1 MGSRGHKQAD
11 RVSKGDYYFNHIMR
25 LPTKGLSMVKH
36 FTTVK
41 PGSYISL
48 FLTKGMKNVFTIN
61 KMSNNNG
68 KKANSQVNQ
77 DSSPH
82 PHRWKALGLLSLAQF
97 LIILDTSIIG
107 VALPTIQQHFSFSQA
122 ELQWIFNAYVIV
134 FGALLLLGGRLLDII
149 GQKKIF
155 IFGFTTLT
163 IASVIAGLAP
173 SGIVLIIARALQG
186 FGAALI
192 APLALSM
199 VVSLF
204 GNNKLEMNKAMGI
217 WGASAPAGG
226 TAGVFLGGIITAW
239 IDWSWVFLINVP
251 VALAVVA
258 LTPKLL
264 PKGVKQKGN
273 IDYTGALSITGA
285 LIPLVYAIVTA
296 NDIGWMSV
304 QTISLLSI
312 AGLMFA
318 LFLTIQRRKKEP
330 LIPLS
335 IFRIP
340 NLLASN
346 IAMALLGASWIPMW
360 FFLNLYLQ
368 QVLNYGPFESGLAL
382 LPMTVVIMVLMI
394 STTPRLMSRF
404 GIKRNLVIGL
414 GLLAAGI
421 AMFTLTPSNSS
432 EKNTAYTFMLYV
444 LPASLIAALGM
455 SLAYIPVL
463 TAAIS
468 NAHKEQTGLASGL
481 VNTSYQI
488 GSALGLAIIVAV
500 ASNQTETLDN
510 IGLPSIEALNGG
522 FHSAFIVGAIISIIA
537 TAVVVIG
544 LKMRMTM
551 NTEKTNA

>member
-1 MGSRGHKQAD
+1 
-11 RVSKGDYYFNHIMR
+11 
-25 LPTKGLSMVKH
+25 
-36 FTTVK
+36 
-41 PGSYISL
+41 
-48 FLTKGMKNVFTIN
+48 
-61 KMSNNNG
+61 
-68 KKANSQVNQ
+68 
-77 DSSPH
+77 
-82 PHRWKALGLLSLAQF
+82 
-97 LIILDTSIIG
+97 
-107 VALPTIQQHFSFSQA
+107 
-122 ELQWIFNAYVIV
+122 
-134 FGALLLLGGRLLDII
+134 
-149 GQKKIF
+149 
-155 IFGFTTLT
+155 
-163 IASVIAGLAP
+163 
-173 SGIVLIIARALQG
+173 
-186 FGAALI
+186 
-192 APLALSM
+192 M

-239 IDWSWVFLINVP
+239 VDWSWVFLINVP
-251 VALAVVA
+251 VGLAVLA

-264 PKGVKQKGN
+264 SKGVKHIGK

-285 LIPLVYAIVTA
+285 LVLLVYAIVTA
-296 NDIGWMSV
+296 NDIGWLSV
-304 QTISLLSI
+304 QTISILSI

-318 LFLTIQRRKKEP
+318 LFLTIQRLKKEP
-330 LIPLS
+330 LVPLS
-335 IFRIP
+335 IFRVP

-382 LPMTVVIMVLMI
+382 LPMTIMIMVLMI
-394 STTPRLMSRF
+394 STTPKLMSRF
-404 GIKRNLVIGL
+404 GIKRNLVVGL

-432 EKNTAYTFMLYV
+432 NSENGNTTYTFMLYV

-544 LKMRMTM
+544 LTMRMTM
-551 NTEKTNA
+551 NTTAKS

>member
-1 MGSRGHKQAD
+1 
-11 RVSKGDYYFNHIMR
+11 
-25 LPTKGLSMVKH
+25 
-36 FTTVK
+36 
-41 PGSYISL
+41 
-48 FLTKGMKNVFTIN
+48 MKN
-61 KMSNNNG
+61 MSTSQVKNN
-68 KKANSQVNQ
+68 QVNQ

-82 PHRWKALGLLSLAQF
+82 PHRWKALGILSLAQF

-122 ELQWIFNAYVIV
+122 DLQWVFNAYVIV
-134 FGALLLLGGRLLDII
+134 FGALLLLGGRLSDIVGQKRIFII
-149 GQKKIF
+149 GF
-155 IFGFTTLT
+155 LTLT

-186 FGAALI
+186 IGAALI
-192 APLALSM
+192 APSALSM

-204 GNNKLEMNKAMGI
+204 GNNRLEMNKAMGI

-226 TAGVFLGGIITAW
+226 TAGVFLGGIVTAW

-251 VALAVVA
+251 VGLAVAA

-285 LIPLVYAIVTA
+285 LVLLVYAIVTA

-330 LIPLS
+330 LIPLD

-537 TAVVVIG
+537 IAVVVIG

>member
-1 MGSRGHKQAD
+1 M
-11 RVSKGDYYFNHIMR
+11 KGIKNMS
-25 LPTKGLSMVKH
+25 TSQVK
-36 FTTVK
+36 
-41 PGSYISL
+41 
-48 FLTKGMKNVFTIN
+48 
-61 KMSNNNG
+61 NN
-68 KKANSQVNQ
+68 QVNQ
-77 DSSPH
+77 DSSPY
-82 PHRWKALGLLSLAQF
+82 PHRWKALGILSLAQF

-122 ELQWIFNAYVIV
+122 DLQWIFNAYVIV
-134 FGALLLLGGRLLDII
+134 FGALLLLGGRLSDII
-149 GQKKIF
+149 GQKRIF
-155 IFGFTTLT
+155 IIGFLTLT
-163 IASVIAGLAP
+163 IASIIAGLAP
-173 SGIVLIIARALQG
+173 SGIILIIARALQG
-186 FGAALI
+186 IGAALI
-192 APLALSM
+192 APSALSM

-204 GNNKLEMNKAMGI
+204 GNNRLEMNKAMGI

-251 VALAVVA
+251 VGLAVAA

-285 LIPLVYAIVTA
+285 LVLLVYAIVTA

-330 LIPLS
+330 LIPLD

-544 LKMRMTM
+544 LKMRMKM

>member
-1 MGSRGHKQAD
+1 
-11 RVSKGDYYFNHIMR
+11 
-25 LPTKGLSMVKH
+25 
-36 FTTVK
+36 
-41 PGSYISL
+41 
-48 FLTKGMKNVFTIN
+48 MKN
-61 KMSNNNG
+61 MST
-68 KKANSQVNQ
+68 SQVNNNPISQ
-77 DSSPH
+77 DSGPY
-82 PHRWKALGLLSLAQF
+82 PHRWKALGILSLAQF

-107 VALPTIQQHFSFSQA
+107 VALPTIQQHFGFSQA
-122 ELQWIFNAYVIV
+122 DLQWIFNAYVIV
-134 FGALLLLGGRLLDII
+134 FGALLLLGGRLSDII
-149 GQKKIF
+149 GQKRIF
-155 IFGFTTLT
+155 IIGFLTLT

-186 FGAALI
+186 IGAALI
-192 APLALSM
+192 APSALSM

-204 GNNKLEMNKAMGI
+204 GNNRLEMNKAMGI

-239 IDWSWVFLINVP
+239 VDWSWVFLINVP
-251 VALAVVA
+251 IGLAVLA

-264 PKGVKQKGN
+264 PIGVKRKGK

-285 LIPLVYAIVTA
+285 LVLLVYAIVTG

-312 AGLMFA
+312 AGTMFA

-368 QVLNYGPFESGLAL
+368 QVLHYGPFESGLAL
-382 LPMTVVIMVLMI
+382 LPMTIMIMVLMI

-404 GIKRNLVIGL
+404 GIKRNLVVGL

-421 AMFTLTPSNSS
+421 AMFSLTPSNGS
-432 EKNTAYTFMLYV
+432 ENNTTYTFMLYV
-444 LPASLIAALGM
+444 LPTSLIAALGM

-468 NAHKEQTGLASGL
+468 NTHKEQTGLASGL

-488 GSALGLAIIVAV
+488 GSALGLAIIVAI
-500 ASNQTETLDN
+500 ASSQTETLAN
-510 IGLPSIEALNGG
+510 IGLPSIEAINGG
-522 FHSAFIVGAIISIIA
+522 FHSAFIVGAIISMIA
-537 TAVVVIG
+537 TALVVIG
-544 LKMRMTM
+544 LKMRMKM
-551 NTEKTNA
+551 STEKTIAKN

>member
-1 MGSRGHKQAD
+1 MTTNKQQTI
-11 RVSKGDYYFNHIMR
+11 GDND
-25 LPTKGLSMVKH
+25 
-36 FTTVK
+36 
-41 PGSYISL
+41 
-48 FLTKGMKNVFTIN
+48 N
-61 KMSNNNG
+61 KQESIIDT
-68 KKANSQVNQ
+68 Q
-77 DSSPH
+77 DSR
-82 PHRWKALGLLSLAQF
+82 RWKALALLSLAQF
-97 LIILDTSIIG
+97 LVIMDTSIIG
-107 VALPTIQQHFSFSQA
+107 VALPAIQQQFSFSQSD
-122 ELQWIFNAYVIV
+122 LQWIFSAYVIV
-134 FGALLLLGGRLLDII
+134 FGALLLLGGRLSDIVGQHRIFVI
-149 GQKKIF
+149 GFAI
-155 IFGFTTLT
+155 LT
-163 IASVIAGLAP
+163 ATSVLAGLARN
-173 SGIVLIIARALQG
+173 GTVLIAARALQG
-186 FGAALI
+186 IGAALI
-192 APLALSM
+192 APSALSILM
-199 VVSLF
+199 SLF
-204 GNNKLEMNKAMGI
+204 TIPAERNKAMGF
-217 WGASAPAGG
+217 WGAAAPAGG

-239 IDWSWVFLINVP
+239 VDWSWVFLVNVP
-251 VALAVVA
+251 VGIAVLA

-264 PKGVKQKGN
+264 PIGVKQKGK

-285 LIPLVYAIVTA
+285 LVLLVYAIVTG

-312 AGLMFA
+312 AGTMFA

-382 LPMTVVIMVLMI
+382 LPMTAMIMVLMI

-404 GIKRNLVIGL
+404 GIKRNLVMGL

-421 AMFTLTPSNSS
+421 AMFSLTPSNTPNSS
-432 EKNTAYTFMLYV
+432 GDIENNTTYTFMLYV

-468 NAHKEQTGLASGL
+468 NTHKEQTGLASGL

-488 GSALGLAIIVAV
+488 GSALGLAIIVAI
-500 ASNQTETLDN
+500 ASSQTETLEN
-510 IGLPSIEALNGG
+510 IGLPSIEAINGG
-522 FHSAFIVGAIISIIA
+522 
-537 TAVVVIG
+537 
-544 LKMRMTM
+544 
-551 NTEKTNA
+551 

>member
-1 MGSRGHKQAD
+1 
-11 RVSKGDYYFNHIMR
+11 
-25 LPTKGLSMVKH
+25 
-36 FTTVK
+36 
-41 PGSYISL
+41 
-48 FLTKGMKNVFTIN
+48 MKN
-61 KMSNNNG
+61 MSASQLNND
-68 KKANSQVNQ
+68 QVKQ
-77 DSSPH
+77 DSNLLH
-82 PHRWKALGLLSLAQF
+82 PYRWKALGILSLAQF

-122 ELQWIFNAYVIV
+122 DLQWIFNAYVIV
-134 FGALLLLGGRLLDII
+134 FGALLLLGGRLSDII

-155 IFGFTTLT
+155 IIGFLTLT

-173 SGIVLIIARALQG
+173 SGVVLIVARALQG
-186 FGAALI
+186 IGAALI
-192 APLALSM
+192 APSALSM

-204 GNNKLEMNKAMGI
+204 SNNKLEMNKAMGI

-239 IDWSWVFLINVP
+239 VDWSWVFLINVP
-251 VALAVVA
+251 IGLAVLA

-264 PKGVKQKGN
+264 PIGVKRKGK
-273 IDYTGALSITGA
+273 IDYTGALSIIGA
-285 LIPLVYAIVTA
+285 LVLLVYAIVTG
-296 NDIGWMSV
+296 NDIGWVAV

-312 AGLMFA
+312 AGTMFA

-368 QVLNYGPFESGLAL
+368 QVLHYGPFESGLAL
-382 LPMTVVIMVLMI
+382 LPMTIMIMILMI
-394 STTPRLMSRF
+394 STAPRLMSRF
-404 GIKRNLVIGL
+404 GIKRNLVVGL
-414 GLLAAGI
+414 GLLAAGT
-421 AMFTLTPSNSS
+421 AMFSLTPSNGS
-432 EKNTAYTFMLYV
+432 ENSATYTFMLYV

-468 NAHKEQTGLASGL
+468 NTHKEPTGLASGL

-488 GSALGLAIIVAV
+488 DSALGLAIIVAI
-500 ASNQTETLDN
+500 ASNETETLEN
-510 IGLPSIEALNGG
+510 IGLPSIETLNGG
-522 FHSAFIVGAIISIIA
+522 FHSAFIVGAIISVIA
-537 TAVVVIG
+537 MAVAVIG
-544 LKMRMTM
+544 LKMRTKK
-551 NTEKTNA
+551 TEKTAAKI

>member
-1 MGSRGHKQAD
+1 
-11 RVSKGDYYFNHIMR
+11 
-25 LPTKGLSMVKH
+25 
-36 FTTVK
+36 
-41 PGSYISL
+41 
-48 FLTKGMKNVFTIN
+48 MKNVSTSQVN
-61 KMSNNNG
+61 DN
-68 KKANSQVNQ
+68 QVNQ
-77 DSSPH
+77 DSSLN
-82 PHRWKALGLLSLAQF
+82 PHRWKALGILSLAQF

-122 ELQWIFNAYVIV
+122 DLQWIFNAYVIV
-134 FGALLLLGGRLLDII
+134 FGALLLLGGRLSDIV

-155 IFGFTTLT
+155 IIGFLILT
-163 IASVIAGLAP
+163 IGSVIAGLAP

-186 FGAALI
+186 IGAALI
-192 APLALSM
+192 APSALSM

-251 VALAVVA
+251 VGLAVLA

-264 PKGVKQKGN
+264 PKGVKQKGK

-285 LIPLVYAIVTA
+285 LVLLVYAIVTA
-296 NDIGWMSV
+296 DDIGWMSV
-304 QTISLLSI
+304 QTISMLSI
-312 AGLMFA
+312 AGLMFV
-318 LFLTIQRRKKEP
+318 LFLTIQRQKKEP

-335 IFRIP
+335 IFKVP

-368 QVLNYGPFESGLAL
+368 QILNYGPFESGLGL
-382 LPMTVVIMVLMI
+382 LPMTIMIMVLMI
-394 STTPRLMSRF
+394 STTPKLMSRF

-414 GLLAAGI
+414 GVLAAGV
-421 AMFTLTPSNSS
+421 AMFSLTLSNSI
-432 EKNTAYTFMLYV
+432 ENNTFYTFMLYV

-463 TAAIS
+463 TVAIS
-468 NAHKEQTGLASGL
+468 NAHKEQIGLASGL

-500 ASNQTETLDN
+500 ASSQTETLEN
-510 IGLPSIEALNGG
+510 IGLPYVEALNGG
-522 FHSAFIVGAIISIIA
+522 FHYAFIVGAIISAIA
-537 TAVVVIG
+537 TAVAVIG
-544 LKMRMTM
+544 LRMR
-551 NTEKTNA
+551 TEKTIAKN

>member
-1 MGSRGHKQAD
+1 MSTSQ
-11 RVSKGDYYFNHIMR
+11 
-25 LPTKGLSMVKH
+25 VK
-36 FTTVK
+36 
-41 PGSYISL
+41 
-48 FLTKGMKNVFTIN
+48 
-61 KMSNNNG
+61 NN
-68 KKANSQVNQ
+68 QVNQ

-82 PHRWKALGLLSLAQF
+82 PHRWKALGILSLAQF

-122 ELQWIFNAYVIV
+122 DLQWIFNAYVIV
-134 FGALLLLGGRLLDII
+134 FGALLLLGGRLSDII
-149 GQKKIF
+149 GQKRIF
-155 IFGFTTLT
+155 IIGFLTLT
-163 IASVIAGLAP
+163 IASIIAGLAP

-186 FGAALI
+186 IGAALI
-192 APLALSM
+192 APSALSM

-204 GNNKLEMNKAMGI
+204 GNNRLEMNKAMGI

-251 VALAVVA
+251 VGLAVVA

-285 LIPLVYAIVTA
+285 LVLLVYAIVTA

-330 LIPLS
+330 LIPLN

>member
-1 MGSRGHKQAD
+1 MSTSQ
-11 RVSKGDYYFNHIMR
+11 
-25 LPTKGLSMVKH
+25 VK
-36 FTTVK
+36 
-41 PGSYISL
+41 
-48 FLTKGMKNVFTIN
+48 
-61 KMSNNNG
+61 NN
-68 KKANSQVNQ
+68 QVNQ
-77 DSSPH
+77 NSSPY
-82 PHRWKALGLLSLAQF
+82 PHRWKALGILSLAQF

-122 ELQWIFNAYVIV
+122 DLQWIFNAYVIV
-134 FGALLLLGGRLLDII
+134 FGALLLLGGRLSDII
-149 GQKKIF
+149 GQKRIF
-155 IFGFTTLT
+155 IIGFLTLT

-186 FGAALI
+186 IGAALI
-192 APLALSM
+192 APSALSM

-204 GNNKLEMNKAMGI
+204 GNNRLEMNKGI

-273 IDYTGALSITGA
+273 IDYTGALSITGS
-285 LIPLVYAIVTA
+285 LVLLVYAIVTA

-330 LIPLS
+330 LIPLN

-544 LKMRMTM
+544 LKMRMR
-551 NTEKTNA
+551 

>member
-1 MGSRGHKQAD
+1 
-11 RVSKGDYYFNHIMR
+11 
-25 LPTKGLSMVKH
+25 
-36 FTTVK
+36 
-41 PGSYISL
+41 
-48 FLTKGMKNVFTIN
+48 MKN
-61 KMSNNNG
+61 MST
-68 KKANSQVNQ
+68 SQVKNNQVSQ

-82 PHRWKALGLLSLAQF
+82 PHRWKALGILSLAQF

-122 ELQWIFNAYVIV
+122 DLQWIFNAYVIV
-134 FGALLLLGGRLLDII
+134 FGALLLLGGRLSDII
-149 GQKKIF
+149 GQKRIF
-155 IFGFTTLT
+155 IIGFLTLT
-163 IASVIAGLAP
+163 IASIIAGLAP

-186 FGAALI
+186 IGAALI
-192 APLALSM
+192 APSALSM

-204 GNNKLEMNKAMGI
+204 GNNRLEMNKAMGI

-285 LIPLVYAIVTA
+285 LILLVYAIVTA

-330 LIPLS
+330 LIPLN

-544 LKMRMTM
+544 LKMRMR
-551 NTEKTNA
+551 